1 MFVLRRKNPL
11 RLPLEFRH
19 PNDPMLKSLLKTW
32 IRRCRGDL
40 PPDSLLKIPRR
51 TAGQIKIRGHTF
63 NYLDPLSLFWS
74 WREIFGDEIYRFPHP
89 TGHPKILDG
98 GANLGLASLYFLNL
112 FPNASITAIE
122 PDPICFS
129 VLQKNLAW
137 ATTSP
142 LVLKNCALAGQRD
155 RRKFYPHAGDAG
167 RLDVPLASAST
178 GVEVDCLPL
187 DDFLSE
193 PIDFVKLDLE
203 GAETEVLT
211 SSRQLDKIHHLF
223 IEHHSFVGRPQD
235 LDQALHTLS
244 NSGFRYWIQS
254 QFLPKRPYERLETN
268 EGMDLQVNIF
278 ATNQKWK
285 KDS

>member
-1 MFVLRRKNPL
+1 
-11 RLPLEFRH
+11 
-19 PNDPMLKSLLKTW
+19 MLKSLLKTW
-32 IRRCRGDL
+32 FRRCRGDL
-40 PPDSLLKIPRR
+40 PPYSLLKIPRR

-63 NYLDPLSLFWS
+63 NYLDPLSLYWS

-89 TGHPKILDG
+89 TGHTKILDG

-137 ATTSP
+137 AATSA
-142 LVLKNCALAGQRD
+142 LILKNCALARQSG
-155 RRKFYPHAGDAG
+155 RRKFFPHAGDAG
-167 RLDVPLASAST
+167 RLDVPLAPDLPM
-178 GVEVDCLPL
+178 VEVDCLTL
-187 DDFLSE
+187 DSFLSE

-211 SSRQLDKIHHLF
+211 SSCRLHQIHYLF
-223 IEHHSFVGRPQD
+223 IEHHSFPGRSQD
-235 LDQALHTLS
+235 LDQALHALS
-244 NSGFRYWIQS
+244 ESGFRYWIQS
-254 QFLPKRPYERLETN
+254 QFLPKRPYEKLETN

-278 ATNQKWK
+278 AINQKWN

>member
-1 MFVLRRKNPL
+1 MYMAFLFFHFNRIWRFLSQSKNFDTP
-11 RLPLEFRH
+11 P
-19 PNDPMLKSLLKTW
+19 KSLLKV
-32 IRRCRGDL
+32 
-40 PPDSLLKIPRR
+40 PRH
-51 TAGQIKIRGHTF
+51 TPGKALVHGHSF
-63 NYLDPLSLFWS
+63 SFSDPLSFYWS
-74 WREIFGDEIYRFPHP
+74 WDEIFTREIYRFPHP
-89 TGHPKILDG
+89 TGVVKILDG
-98 GANLGLASLYFLNL
+98 GANLGLASLFFLTAYPKA
-112 FPNASITAIE
+112 FITSIE
-122 PDPICFS
+122 PDPECFS
-129 VLQKNLAW
+129 LLQRNLAW
-137 ATTSP
+137 ASP
-142 LVLKNCALAGQRD
+142 STILLKNCALAGQRS
-155 RRKFYPHAGDAG
+155 RRRFFSHAGDAG

-223 IEHHSFVGRPQD
+223 IEHHSFAGRPQD

-254 QFLPKRPYERLETN
+254 QFLPKRPYEKLETN